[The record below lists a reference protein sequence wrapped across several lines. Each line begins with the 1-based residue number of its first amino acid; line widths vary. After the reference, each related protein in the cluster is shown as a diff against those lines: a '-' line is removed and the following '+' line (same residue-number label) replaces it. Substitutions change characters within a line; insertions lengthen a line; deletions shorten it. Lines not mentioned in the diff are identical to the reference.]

1 MQVTSTTVIALQVAS
16 DCVAIQAVSRGVGD
30 VTRAVGEV
38 FEQIDRGG
46 ATPDADREVAWAP
59 NPGAVPPFDC
69 ECVEP
74 QFWTYR
80 KAEMHVCGRDDFGP
94 DAI

>member
-1 MQVTSTTVIALQVAS
+1 M
-16 DCVAIQAVSRGVGD
+16 GD

-38 FEQIDRGG
+38 FEQIERGG
-46 ATPDADREVAWAP
+46 ATPDADREVAWSP

-74 QFWTYR
+74 
-80 KAEMHVCGRDDFGP
+80 
-94 DAI
+94 